1 MPVSHTGCEPHGAY
15 FHREPDGRIRNFWR
29 QRSLKNKILA
39 QATGGRVMSGARDV
53 VTVRAIDSISL
64 EIKDGDRIGLV
75 GHNGSGKTT
84 LLRALADI

>member
-1 MPVSHTGCEPHGAY
+1 
-15 FHREPDGRIRNFWR
+15 
-29 QRSLKNKILA
+29 
-39 QATGGRVMSGARDV
+39 MSGARDV